1 MCSSTAI
8 AVWLLSLSFCTIV
21 TSLTLAGESGV
32 SEEAMA
38 NTAKMLEE
46 KKISK
51 EDNGSVIVDF
61 EGLVPGKEGKRLGKT
76 VIRYVILRS
85 SIFCSSHLD
94 KLGPETDV
102 PQQA

>member
-1 MCSSTAI
+1 MT
-8 AVWLLSLSFCTIV
+8 
-21 TSLTLAGESGV
+21 LTLAGESGV

-76 VIRYVILRS
+76 VIR
-85 SIFCSSHLD
+85 
-94 KLGPETDV
+94 
-102 PQQA
+102 